1 MQVCQRH
8 QWRYVAYLSG
18 PLARK
23 TVPVPWEIFL
33 AVAVCAIVL
42 VVICLSVALIRRF
55 RVNIF
60 RMRARVVDGPPE
72 GRVALTI

>member
-1 MQVCQRH
+1 MAGV
-8 QWRYVAYLSG
+8 VAYLSG
-18 PLARK
+18 PQARK

-33 AVAVCAIVL
+33 AVAVYAVVL

-60 RMRARVVDGPPE
+60 RMRAPVVD
-72 GRVALTI
+72 